1 MKRYILAVMLL
12 FAGTFLFADVTA
24 VIKDVSGK
32 VEIKSPGGTWKKAAS
47 GMKISKGD
55 YISTGFNSQ
64 AVLLLGES
72 QVIVKQLTRMEL
84 EKLVEK
90 EGTLS
95 TGLNLRVGRV
105 RAEVKSTKGLK
116 QNFTLK
122 SPISTAAVRGTSFEY
137 DGRNLTV
144 YHGSVA
150 FTNPLGQQ
158 RLIPAGM
165 ESRIQAAGF
174 PGSPEELKARL
185 ASTVPFTMEI
195 PSDLDISGIIDSLSG
210 MTNITIIFDW
220 GNGAS
225 LPDLPE

>member
-32 VEIKSPGGTWKKAAS
+32 VEIKAPGGTWKKAAA

-220 GNGAS
+220 GDGAS